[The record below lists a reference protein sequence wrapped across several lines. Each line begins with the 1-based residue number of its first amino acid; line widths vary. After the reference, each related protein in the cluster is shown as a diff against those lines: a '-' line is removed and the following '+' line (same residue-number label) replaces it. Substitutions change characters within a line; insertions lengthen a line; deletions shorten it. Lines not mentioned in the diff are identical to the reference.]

1 MMLLALVSIKSRVE
15 SIPWTTKLREVIY
28 AYAHLPGIADHS
40 SQKRKA
46 VPNTHVN
53 KSLVIWHPPDSQIND
68 GSDSKRGHSRNFA
81 NITETALH
89 FPFSTRKSRINEVK
103 RSLRQLKQP
112 GPSTISPGQY
122 VQPIG
127 CRGCFGADKT
137 KTDVRKKVLV
147 IHCALPQVKFR
158 VPVVWVSGRGPEIE
172 HDNSLDDFARVIRG
186 AIIYDDNLG
195 IWVQLILGSI
205 DYLFEK
211 KGRNYSY

>member
-1 MMLLALVSIKSRVE
+1 NSK
-15 SIPWTTKLREVIY
+15 
-28 AYAHLPGIADHS
+28 
-40 SQKRKA
+40 
-46 VPNTHVN
+46 VN
-53 KSLVIWHPPDSQIND
+53 H
-68 GSDSKRGHSRNFA
+68 GSDHERGHSRNFA

-158 VPVVWVSGRGPEIE
+158 VPVVWVSGRGRRLNTTTRSMISRESSAEQSFTTIT
-172 HDNSLDDFARVIRG
+172 SVFG
-186 AIIYDDNLG
+186 
-195 IWVQLILGSI
+195 
-205 DYLFEK
+205 
-211 KGRNYSY
+211 YS